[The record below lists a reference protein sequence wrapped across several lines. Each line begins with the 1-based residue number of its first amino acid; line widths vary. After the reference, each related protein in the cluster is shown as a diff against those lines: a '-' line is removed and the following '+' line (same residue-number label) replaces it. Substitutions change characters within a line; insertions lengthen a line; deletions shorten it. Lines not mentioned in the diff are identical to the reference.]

1 MKKPKHTDVHPF
13 GIEDLDEFVKFI
25 DRPRHTNFTNEITG
39 SYHNDKTDWW
49 VIAAVIIIVT
59 VCAVIL
65 LRGLEAEALMN

>member
-1 MKKPKHTDVHPF
+1 MKK
-13 GIEDLDEFVKFI
+13 
-25 DRPRHTNFTNEITG
+25 HTNFTAEITG

-49 VIAAVIIIVT
+49 VIAAVIIMIA

>member
-1 MKKPKHTDVHPF
+1 M
-13 GIEDLDEFVKFI
+13 EDNNY
-25 DRPRHTNFTNEITG
+25 DRA
-39 SYHNDKTDWW
+39 